1 MVSVKLVDVTKT
13 FSGGKVVATDHV
25 SLEIKDGEFFT
36 LLGPSGCGKTT
47 LLRLIAGF
55 YYPDSGE
62 IYFDDKNVT
71 EVPPY
76 ERETG
81 MVFQN
86 YALWPHMTV
95 FDNIAYG
102 LKIRKL
108 PKEEVKQ
115 HVKEALELVHLEGM
129 EDRMPHQLSGGQQQR
144 VALARAVVIKPKVL
158 LLDEPLSNLDAKL
171 RIEMRSE
178 LVRLQ
183 RELGITAI
191 YVTHDQEE
199 AMAISQRLAILR
211 SGRIQQVGTPKEV
224 YEKPQNYFV
233 ADFIGQCT
241 FFEGIVEKVEG
252 EYITVKTK
260 HGPLLKGKR
269 TNHNYTFKVGDPAVC
284 AIRPEDF
291 HLNKPSDQVNS
302 IKGKIRLITFLGQY
316 NQIFINVNGLTLQI
330 SVDTN
335 IELKE
340 DQQLTVYANI
350 DETMILK
357 PDEESREKIEP
368 VPLINK

>member
-13 FSGGKVVATDHV
+13 FSGGTVVAADHV
-25 SLEIKDGEFFT
+25 NLEIRDGEFFT

-55 YYPDSGE
+55 YYPDSGK
-62 IYFDDKNVT
+62 IYFDDKDVT
-71 EVPPY
+71 ETPPY

-108 PKEEVKQ
+108 PKEEIKERVE
-115 HVKEALELVHLEGM
+115 EALRLVHLEGM

-144 VALARAVVIKPKVL
+144 VAVARALVIHPKVL

-171 RIEMRSE
+171 RVEMRSE

-199 AMAISQRLAILR
+199 AMAISQRLAIIR
-211 SGRIQQVGTPKEV
+211 AGKIQQVGTPKEV

-241 FFEGIVEKVEG
+241 FFEGVIEKVQG
-252 EYITVKTK
+252 KYITVKTK
-260 HGPLLKGKR
+260 HGPVLKGIK
-269 TNHNYTFKVGDPAVC
+269 TNPNIDFKVGDIAVC

-291 HLNKPSDQVNS
+291 HLNKPSDKVNS
-302 IKGKIRLITFLGQY
+302 IVGVIQLITFLGQY
-316 NQIFINVNGLTLQI
+316 NQIFLNVNGLTLQI

-335 IELKE
+335 IQLKE
-340 DQQLTVYANI
+340 NQQLTVYANI
-350 DETMILK
+350 EETMILK
-357 PDEESREKIEP
+357 PDEKIQSIEAQT
-368 VPLINK
+368 VINK

>member
-13 FSGGKVVATDHV
+13 FSGGTVVAADHV
-25 SLEIKDGEFFT
+25 NLEIRDGEFFT

-55 YYPDSGE
+55 YYPDSGK
-62 IYFDDKNVT
+62 IYFDDKDVT
-71 EVPPY
+71 ETPPY

-108 PKEEVKQ
+108 PKEEIKEQVE
-115 HVKEALELVHLEGM
+115 EALRLVHLEGM

-144 VALARAVVIKPKVL
+144 VAVARALVIRPKVL

-171 RIEMRSE
+171 RVEMRSE

-199 AMAISQRLAILR
+199 AMAISQRLAIIR
-211 SGRIQQVGTPKEV
+211 AGKIQQVGTPKEV

-241 FFEGIVEKVEG
+241 FFEGVVEKVQDK
-252 EYITVKTK
+252 YITVKTK
-260 HGPLLKGKR
+260 HGPVLKGIK
-269 TNHNYTFKVGDPAVC
+269 TNPNIDFKVGDIAVC

-291 HLNKPSDQVNS
+291 HLNKPSDKVNS
-302 IKGKIRLITFLGQY
+302 IVGVIQLITFLGQY
-316 NQIFINVNGLTLQI
+316 NQIFLNVNGLTLQI

-335 IELKE
+335 IQLKE
-340 DQQLTVYANI
+340 NQQLTVYANVE
-350 DETMILK
+350 ETMILK
-357 PDEESREKIEP
+357 PDEKIQSIETQT
-368 VPLINK
+368 VINK